1 MLTNLLRIGI
11 TGLTIFVGSSLFAQ
25 PLRYNIQP
33 KQIVAYNVTI
43 TATTPASTDTL
54 QGVIVYTGTEAA
66 RDILTLEYNGGLRKT
81 TKSAA
86 STGGPRG
93 GFGRGPG
100 GPRGPGGAGFPRS
113 PFDQPDFRGLVQST
127 NTLVITNTGKIESM
141 RGDSQLPY
149 LLGNLSLMPFESLP
163 TEAVKEWA
171 DGNGLTITSG
181 DNSNSRFGP
190 RFGPFANNNEEEIK
204 TGGGE
209 NVTYKI
215 QNDDGKLVTIAKT
228 YLMTSP
234 AATSKD
240 TGFTMNGT
248 GTYVFNRELGV
259 PESTDFKID
268 LTVDSNNSQVK
279 VPIAVAWKRM
289 SEQELAEH
297 QKLVEKEKAAL
308 AERLTRHSRPLTADE
323 HKDIMNRITS
333 KDEEVILKL
342 LVDMNKNPRPEILK
356 EDVEIMVQ
364 AGLLLVHENEKIRE
378 ASEVLWKRWGTAV
391 EKHASDKD
399 KARVAA
405 ALKQQEEMA
414 GNPFEEEGSDD
425 GKGVRTWSDKTGK
438 FKVEGEFQEMKG
450 TVVVLKGK
458 DGKIVRIPKARL
470 SEDDQKLIEKLA
482 K

>member
-1 MLTNLLRIGI
+1 MLTHLLRIGI

-54 QGVIVYTGTEAA
+54 QGVIVYTGTEVAG
-66 RDILTLEYNGGLRKT
+66 DVLTLEYNGGLRKT
-81 TKSAA
+81 TKSTA

-190 RFGPFANNNEEEIK
+190 RFGSFANNNEEEIK

-215 QNDDGKLVTIAKT
+215 QNDDGKLVKIAKT

-248 GTYVFNRELGV
+248 GTYVFNRELGI

-268 LTVDSNNSQVK
+268 LAVTSNNS
-279 VPIAVAWKRM
+279 
-289 SEQELAEH
+289 
-297 QKLVEKEKAAL
+297 
-308 AERLTRHSRPLTADE
+308 
-323 HKDIMNRITS
+323 
-333 KDEEVILKL
+333 
-342 LVDMNKNPRPEILK
+342 
-356 EDVEIMVQ
+356 
-364 AGLLLVHENEKIRE
+364 
-378 ASEVLWKRWGTAV
+378 
-391 EKHASDKD
+391 
-399 KARVAA
+399 
-405 ALKQQEEMA
+405 
-414 GNPFEEEGSDD
+414 
-425 GKGVRTWSDKTGK
+425 
-438 FKVEGEFQEMKG
+438 
-450 TVVVLKGK
+450 
-458 DGKIVRIPKARL
+458 
-470 SEDDQKLIEKLA
+470 
-482 K
+482 